1 MKGFGQHHK
10 SKRKIKNKTRPNK
23 EQIINQAIQLHLNGN
38 IPEATR
44 IYQQLIN
51 HGCSDHRVFSNY
63 GSILYNSDK
72 LKEAEIFTRKAI
84 KISPTFAEAHL
95 NLGSIM
101 RKSGKLKEAEI
112 FTRNAMEIKPDYIEG
127 YLNLR
132 SILIDLGKLKEAR
145 ICSEKIMCLRPW
157 SIIGSYSLNF
167 EIQLD

>member
-1 MKGFGQHHK
+1 MKGFGEQYK
-10 SKRKIKNKTRPNK
+10 SKKEVKKKINLSNA
-23 EQIINQAIQLHLNGN
+23 QIINQAIQLHLNGN

-63 GSILYNSDK
+63 GSILLNFDK

-84 KISPTFAEAHL
+84 KISPKFAEAHL

-112 FTRNAMEIKPDYIEG
+112 FTRNAMEIKPDYITG

-132 SILIDLGKLKEAR
+132 NILIDLGKLKEAR

-167 EIQLD
+167 EMQLD